1 MNNRLTLQDIAALL
15 AERTGK
21 DKQQTEL
28 FLKEFVAQIR
38 EGVYSDKIAKVK
50 GVGTFKIILVDQRE
64 SVHVNT
70 GERFLIPAHYKF
82 SFLPDKE
89 LRDLVNKPFSFFETT
104 ELGENVRF
112 SDLEESEETEDKEA
126 DPEDESVVEVMPD
139 EVLPT
144 SDGAGQTPDAPQEL
158 ALESAATALAETA
171 LPQLETAPE
180 TTPQAE
186 PLIWPEELGEQDRP
200 AEVLSE
206 TKAESE
212 TEQQSELESG
222 DEPEEEIRPEE
233 EIEGIIEPESLSEP
247 EETDAPEETE
257 PSVLTSPF
265 SVGEQDTSP
274 EEQENRNK
282 RAAADFRK
290 KVVLAFALLMCCIG
304 AAYLYVNRTFIRNLL
319 FGVEVVYP
327 SSDTPTAGESIPVSP
342 AEPPV
347 VSDTLAVDT
356 AAVTPAPATKEKTA
370 PKILATVK
378 IEPGSRLTLISLEYY
393 GSKLFWVYLY
403 EYNKARISDPNNIPV
418 GTLIEV
424 PAPELYG
431 IDAHDKASIA
441 KAAARQTEILSG
453 GD

>member
-126 DPEDESVVEVMPD
+126 DPEDESVVDVMPD

-158 ALESAATALAETA
+158 ALESAATALEETA
-171 LPQLETAPE
+171 LPQSETAPE

-200 AEVLSE
+200 EEVLSE

-222 DEPEEEIRPEE
+222 DEPEEEIR
-233 EIEGIIEPESLSEP
+233 
-247 EETDAPEETE
+247 PEETE

-327 SSDTPTAGESIPVSP
+327 SSDTPAAGESIPVSP

-356 AAVTPAPATKEKTA
+356 EAVTPAPATKEKTA

>member
-21 DKQQTEL
+21 DKQLAEL
-28 FLKEFVAQIR
+28 FLKELVAQIR

-50 GVGTFKIILVDQRE
+50 GIGTFKIILVDQRE

-112 SDLEESEETEDKEA
+112 SDLEESVEREETEDKEA

-139 EVLPT
+139 EVLPPGEASRPT
-144 SDGAGQTPDAPQEL
+144 SEATSGVTSESSPAP
-158 ALESAATALAETA
+158 
-171 LPQLETAPE
+171 APE
-180 TTPQAE
+180 AAERPVEQTVEQPENDPDTSTGEADTTFLGSEPE
-186 PLIWPEELGEQDRP
+186 PL
-200 AEVLSE
+200 
-206 TKAESE
+206 
-212 TEQQSELESG
+212 
-222 DEPEEEIRPEE
+222 IRPEE
-233 EIEGIIEPESLSEP
+233 AEKLEEP
-247 EETDAPEETE
+247 EEIFLETE
-257 PSVLTSPF
+257 TETEAERQPQSTSLVDEERASDEEPASLSSSAADGQEPSPR
-265 SVGEQDTSP
+265 EEDT
-274 EEQENRNK
+274 RNK
-282 RAAADFRK
+282 RAAAAFRQ

-304 AAYLYVNRTFIRNLL
+304 VAYLYVNRTFIRNLL

-327 SSDTPTAGESIPVSP
+327 SSDRPVAGEPAPVP
-342 AEPPV
+342 AAEPPV
-347 VSDTLAVDT
+347 VSDTLVVDT
-356 AAVTPAPATKEKTA
+356 AAVTPAPAPTEKPA

-424 PAPELYG
+424 PAPQLYG

>member
-1 MNNRLTLQDIAALL
+1 MNNRLTLQDIAELL

-21 DKQQTEL
+21 DKQEAEL
-28 FLKEFVAQIR
+28 FLKELVAQIR
-38 EGVYSDKIAKVK
+38 EGVYSDKMAKVK

-64 SVHVNT
+64 SVHVHT

-104 ELGENVRF
+104 ELGENVCF

-139 EVLPT
+139 ELLPP
-144 SDGAGQTPDAPQEL
+144 SEPARQTPDAPLEL
-158 ALESAATALAETA
+158 SSEISGQSSFPQPEPKSGDDPDKET
-171 LPQLETAPE
+171 PPD
-180 TTPQAE
+180 
-186 PLIWPEELGEQDRP
+186 EQD
-200 AEVLSE
+200 
-206 TKAESE
+206 KK
-212 TEQQSELESG
+212 
-222 DEPEEEIRPEE
+222 
-233 EIEGIIEPESLSEP
+233 
-247 EETDAPEETE
+247 
-257 PSVLTSPF
+257 
-265 SVGEQDTSP
+265 
-274 EEQENRNK
+274 NK
-282 RAAADFRK
+282 QAAASFRK
-290 KVVLAFALLMCCIG
+290 KTVLAFALLMCGIG
-304 AAYLYVNRTFIRNLL
+304 TAYLYVNRFFLRNLL

-327 SSDTPTAGESIPVSP
+327 SPDSLAAASP
-342 AEPPV
+342 PL

-356 AAVTPAPATKEKTA
+356 AAMAPVPPPPEKPA
-370 PKILATVK
+370 PKILATVR

-403 EYNKARISDPNNIPV
+403 EYNKARVLDPNSIPV

>member
-28 FLKEFVAQIR
+28 FLKELVAQIR

-171 LPQLETAPE
+171 LPQSETAPE

-200 AEVLSE
+200 EEVLSE

-222 DEPEEEIRPEE
+222 DEPEEEIR
-233 EIEGIIEPESLSEP
+233 
-247 EETDAPEETE
+247 PEETE

-327 SSDTPTAGESIPVSP
+327 SSDTPAAGESIPVSP

>member
-50 GVGTFKIILVDQRE
+50 GVGTFKIILADQRE

-112 SDLEESEETEDKEA
+112 SDLDESEETEDKEV

-144 SDGAGQTPDAPQEL
+144 SDGARQTPDAPQEL

-171 LPQLETAPE
+171 LPQSETVQE

-200 AEVLSE
+200 EEVLSE

-212 TEQQSELESG
+212 TEQPSELESG
-222 DEPEEEIRPEE
+222 DEPEEEIR
-233 EIEGIIEPESLSEP
+233 
-247 EETDAPEETE
+247 PEETE

-274 EEQENRNK
+274 EEQDNRNK

-327 SSDTPTAGESIPVSP
+327 SSDTPAAGESLPVSP
-342 AEPPV
+342 PEPPV

-370 PKILATVK
+370 PEILATVK

-424 PAPELYG
+424 PAPQLYG

>member
-89 LRDLVNKPFSFFETT
+89 LRDLVNKPFSFFDTT

-171 LPQLETAPE
+171 LPQSETAPE

-186 PLIWPEELGEQDRP
+186 PLIWAEELGEQDRP
-200 AEVLSE
+200 EEVLSE

-222 DEPEEEIRPEE
+222 DEPEEEIR
-233 EIEGIIEPESLSEP
+233 
-247 EETDAPEETE
+247 PEETE

-327 SSDTPTAGESIPVSP
+327 SSDTPAAGESIPVSP

>member
-21 DKQQTEL
+21 DKQQAEL
-28 FLKEFVAQIR
+28 FLKELVAQIR

-50 GVGTFKIILVDQRE
+50 GIGTFKIILVDQRE

-112 SDLEESEETEDKEA
+112 SDLEESEETEDKEV

-139 EVLPT
+139 EELPPGEAPRPT
-144 SDGAGQTPDAPQEL
+144 SEATWGVTSES
-158 ALESAATALAETA
+158 SAAL
-171 LPQLETAPE
+171 APE
-180 TTPQAE
+180 AVERPVEQTVGQPENETDTSTGETDTTFPGPEPE
-186 PLIWPEELGEQDRP
+186 PL
-200 AEVLSE
+200 
-206 TKAESE
+206 
-212 TEQQSELESG
+212 
-222 DEPEEEIRPEE
+222 IRPEE
-233 EIEGIIEPESLSEP
+233 AEKPEEP
-247 EETDAPEETE
+247 EEIFLEMETATETE
-257 PSVLTSPF
+257 AERQPQSPSLFEGEGVSDEEPASLSS
-265 SVGEQDTSP
+265 SVDGQDHSA
-274 EEQENRNK
+274 EEEGKRNK
-282 RAAADFRK
+282 RAAAAFRQ

-304 AAYLYVNRTFIRNLL
+304 VAYLYVNRTFIRNLL

-327 SSDTPTAGESIPVSP
+327 SSDRPVAGESIPVSTD
-342 AEPPV
+342 EPPV
-347 VSDTLAVDT
+347 VSDTVVVDT
-356 AAVTPAPATKEKTA
+356 VVVTPVPVPTEKPA

-424 PAPELYG
+424 PAPQLYG

>member
-171 LPQLETAPE
+171 LPQSETAPE

-200 AEVLSE
+200 EEVLSE

-222 DEPEEEIRPEE
+222 DEPEEEIR
-233 EIEGIIEPESLSEP
+233 
-247 EETDAPEETE
+247 PEETE

-327 SSDTPTAGESIPVSP
+327 SSDTPAAGESIPVSP

-356 AAVTPAPATKEKTA
+356 EAVTPAPATKEKTA

>member
-21 DKQQTEL
+21 DKQQAEL
-28 FLKEFVAQIR
+28 FLKELVAQIR

-50 GVGTFKIILVDQRE
+50 GIGTFKIILVDQRE

-112 SDLEESEETEDKEA
+112 SDLEESEEAEDKEV

-139 EVLPT
+139 EELPPSEAPRPTPEATFGVT
-144 SDGAGQTPDAPQEL
+144 SES
-158 ALESAATALAETA
+158 SAA
-171 LPQLETAPE
+171 PAPE
-180 TTPQAE
+180 TAEQPVEQPENDPDTSTGEADTTFPGPEPE
-186 PLIWPEELGEQDRP
+186 PL
-200 AEVLSE
+200 
-206 TKAESE
+206 
-212 TEQQSELESG
+212 
-222 DEPEEEIRPEE
+222 IRPEE
-233 EIEGIIEPESLSEP
+233 AEKLEEP
-247 EETDAPEETE
+247 EEIFLETE
-257 PSVLTSPF
+257 TATETEAERQSQSPSLFDEERVSDEEPASLF
-265 SVGEQDTSP
+265 SSADGQDHSP
-274 EEQENRNK
+274 EEEDKRNK
-282 RAAADFRK
+282 RAAAAFRQ

-304 AAYLYVNRTFIRNLL
+304 VAYLYVNRTFIRNLL

-327 SSDTPTAGESIPVSP
+327 SSDRPVAGESTPVSP
-342 AEPPV
+342 IEPPA
-347 VSDTLAVDT
+347 VSDTLVVDT
-356 AAVTPAPATKEKTA
+356 VVVTPAPAPTEKPA

-424 PAPELYG
+424 PAPQLYG

-453 GD
+453 VD